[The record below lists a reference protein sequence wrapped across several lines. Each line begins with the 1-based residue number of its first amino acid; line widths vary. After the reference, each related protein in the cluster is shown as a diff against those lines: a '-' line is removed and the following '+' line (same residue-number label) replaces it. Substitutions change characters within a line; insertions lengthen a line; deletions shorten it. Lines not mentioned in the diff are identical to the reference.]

1 MANLSRRILRVYYG
15 WFVAA
20 AVAGTEFANAA
31 SAIGILT
38 IFVSPMTEEFGWSRT
53 QFSGATSLG
62 AILGASLAPITG
74 QLVDRVGSR
83 LLLAGGG
90 TVVALACFY
99 LAEAETLL
107 GFYIAFTLA
116 RTADQG
122 LIKAGASPAVGKW
135 FRRYRGRAVALVFF
149 AGSAGILVMAPVTQ
163 LVISAWGWR
172 TAWRVLGGLMV
183 LGGVVPSALVVRR
196 QPEDIGLTVDGAPA
210 AGPLPKQTPS
220 PSNNNQSSLEEE
232 ALWQLGL
239 VARTPAFWMLLVA
252 LFAISTASSGVVLH
266 LVPHINQ
273 RGITGGRAVAVI
285 SVMSA
290 SGAVSTMALGFI
302 AELVSP
308 RRLMVLVTL
317 LPAFSMAVLIT
328 ADSPAQAYLFAMI
341 QGIGTTGVNTLSP
354 LVWASFYGRSS
365 LGSIYGIS
373 RASQVFGFAVGAL
386 VSGVIYDTT
395 GSYRDAFVLFGII
408 AVISST
414 LFLVTSPPVRPA
426 GAQA

>member
-1 MANLSRRILRVYYG
+1 
-15 WFVAA
+15 
-20 AVAGTEFANAA
+20 
-31 SAIGILT
+31 
-38 IFVSPMTEEFGWSRT
+38 
-53 QFSGATSLG
+53 
-62 AILGASLAPITG
+62 
-74 QLVDRVGSR
+74 
-83 LLLAGGG
+83 
-90 TVVALACFY
+90 
-99 LAEAETLL
+99 
-107 GFYIAFTLA
+107 
-116 RTADQG
+116 
-122 LIKAGASPAVGKW
+122 
-135 FRRYRGRAVALVFF
+135 
-149 AGSAGILVMAPVTQ
+149 
-163 LVISAWGWR
+163 
-172 TAWRVLGGLMV
+172 
-183 LGGVVPSALVVRR
+183 
-196 QPEDIGLTVDGAPA
+196 
-210 AGPLPKQTPS
+210 
-220 PSNNNQSSLEEE
+220 
-232 ALWQLGL
+232 
-239 VARTPAFWMLLVA
+239 
-252 LFAISTASSGVVLH
+252 
-266 LVPHINQ
+266 
-273 RGITGGRAVAVI
+273 VAVI